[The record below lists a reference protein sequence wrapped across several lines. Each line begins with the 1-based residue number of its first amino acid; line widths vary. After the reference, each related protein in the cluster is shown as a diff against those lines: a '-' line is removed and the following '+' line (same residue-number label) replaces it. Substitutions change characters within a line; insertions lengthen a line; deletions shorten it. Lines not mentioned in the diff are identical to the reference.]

1 MATYEE
7 IIIDQGADV
16 SIELELVETDGSKKD
31 LTGYTCYAKMKRNY
45 NSTADSDVVDFTTI
59 VGDPATDGIITMSL
73 TNTQT
78 DALNTRGRY
87 VYDVEIQFQDSDS
100 NTVIERVL
108 EGKIKVSPS
117 VTR

>member
-7 IIIDQGADV
+7 ITIDQGADV

-31 LTGYTCYAKMKRNY
+31 LTGFSASAKMKRNY
-45 NSTADSDVVDFTTI
+45 NSTDSDDIVDFS
-59 VGDPATDGIITMSL
+59 VGISSPATDGVVTLTL
-73 TNTQT
+73 TNTKT

-87 VYDVEIQFQDSDS
+87 VYDVEISHQDSDS
-100 NTVIERVL
+100 NTIIERVL